1 MLCSLSGLVA
11 EHPVVSPRSGRIF
24 ERQLLEK
31 HIAALGTDPISGDPL
46 RVEELVSVV
55 LPAIEDQTAPVP
67 RLPEA
72 ASVPV
77 LLKAL
82 QNEWDAAALEVFNLR
97 KQLADTRKEL
107 AQLLYQHDAACR
119 VIARL
124 SKERDEAIQLAANN
138 K

>member
-1 MLCSLSGLVA
+1 
-11 EHPVVSPRSGRIF
+11 
-24 ERQLLEK
+24 
-31 HIAALGTDPISGDPL
+31 
-46 RVEELVSVV
+46 VEELVSVV